1 MSTAFPFFL
10 SAAREDLQE
19 LRRNWGWF
27 VALGVALVIIG
38 TVAICYPFLA
48 SVAAMEVFGFLLLI
62 GAGVQVASGI
72 WARRWSGFFLHLLGG
87 LLYLFVGLVLVER
100 PGLGL
105 AIYTLLL
112 AVFFVASGLFRIVF
126 ALSQRFSG
134 WGWTLLA
141 GVVSLLLGIIIWRQ
155 FPLSALWVIGTFI
168 GIDLIF
174 AGWSWVM
181 LGAGLRNL
189 PAAPVTPSASL
200 PDAGPSGPV

>member
-10 SAAREDLQE
+10 APAREDLQE

-27 VALGVALVIIG
+27 VALGAALVVIG

-48 SVAAMEVFGFLLLI
+48 SVVAVEVFGFLLLI

-87 LLYLFVGLVLVER
+87 LLYLFVGLVLVEH

-105 AIYTLLL
+105 ALYTLLL
-112 AVFFVASGLFRIVF
+112 AVFFVAGGLVRIVF

-134 WGWTLLA
+134 WGWTLL
-141 GVVSLLLGIIIWRQ
+141 GGGVSLLLGIIIWRQ
-155 FPLSALWVIGTFI
+155 FPLSALWVIGTVV

-174 AGWSWVM
+174 TGWSWVM
-181 LGAGLRNL
+181 LGLGLRNL
-189 PAAPVTPSASL
+189 PPPQVTTPAP
-200 PDAGPSGPV
+200 